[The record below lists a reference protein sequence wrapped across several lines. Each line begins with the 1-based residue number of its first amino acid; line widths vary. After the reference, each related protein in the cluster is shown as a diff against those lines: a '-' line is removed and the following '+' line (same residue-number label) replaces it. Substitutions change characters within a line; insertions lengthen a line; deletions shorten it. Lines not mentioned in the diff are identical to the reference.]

1 MDEQT
6 NTTTPA
12 AADLLAVERLERLKA
27 AGASASELAI
37 AQRLRSQVIQSI
49 RLAEEESSI
58 KVRDNMEDAVARYA
72 AKLEELEA
80 KYAAPDAPAEFF
92 ANRREAWQWLRDN
105 GLDMGESTFYRQV
118 GQPGFPALLP
128 GKRLSRWEC
137 SEFLRRQQM
146 QGGAAPKGGVYDADD
161 LLHRKLVAETEKAEA
176 DAGIAGTKRRN
187 MERESDRA
195 WMPRAEAYALCAALV
210 GRLVDAALHHVRI
223 RQLELVEAAR
233 GEAERAPEL
242 YEAVARAFGA
252 ARNEVA
258 SGPLEETLS
267 EEDEDA
273 V

>member
-1 MDEQT
+1 MAEPIT
-6 NTTTPA
+6 K
-12 AADLLAVERLERLKA
+12 ERLEELRA
-27 AGASASELAI
+27 AGATSYELGKLS
-37 AQRLRSQVIQSI
+37 RLQSQVVQAMQA
-49 RLAEEESSI
+49 LGEESSI
-58 KVRDNMEDAVARYA
+58 AARKNLEDAERVFSECLADIEARYSS
-72 AKLEELEA
+72 
-80 KYAAPDAPAEFF
+80 DAPAEFF

-105 GLDMGESTFYRQV
+105 GLDMGESTFYRGV

-233 GEAERAPEL
+233 GDAERAPEL

-267 EEDEDA
+267 EEEDDEHHQPAD
-273 V
+273 